1 MRILAAVDT
10 DCLTPLITP

>member
-1 MRILAAVDT
+1 MRILTAVDT